1 MSSLRKLS
9 AIYIAAAS
17 AYAVAIACSHN
28 PALAVMAKD
37 AGAEGMRIG
46 GEVAIALNNHVVRP
60 GWAFAR
66 VETADLY
73 RRIADAMKPAPV
85 ETARTRAAPSTR
97 VPVRAE
103 PEPVVA
109 ARTPQPKR
117 PAPHVIAAP
126 QPPVLRPAI
135 TEPQAVARVTPP
147 RPRVDLELAPQTTAP
162 PQAASAIPNPPAADN
177 HQPSPA
183 ELARVSDRLRDSL
196 TAEMLANFDLFLY
209 VSKAES
215 GPWAQRMYVFDKKAD
230 GSLVMLYNWPVS
242 TGREKIEYNAAG
254 LRLPSY
260 TPAGYYELDP
270 GRFYTHYTSIQWN
283 QPMPYAMFFNWV
295 HNGSKTGLAIHGATG
310 ADIALLGS
318 RASAGCVRLAPQN
331 AQLLFN
337 LIRNRYKGDV
347 PRFDFDKR
355 TATMANNGLLLHDAN
370 GHLEYTHGYRVLV
383 FIENFGGE
391 NVVAA
396 LF

>member
-17 AYAVAIACSHN
+17 AYSVAIACSHD
-28 PALAVMAKD
+28 PALAVKAKYT
-37 AGAEGMRIG
+37 GAQALRIG
-46 GEVAIALNNHVVRP
+46 GDVAIALDEHVIRP
-60 GWAFAR
+60 GWAIAR
-66 VETADLY
+66 VEGADLY
-73 RRIADAMKPAPV
+73 RRIAQAMKPQPAQM
-85 ETARTRAAPSTR
+85 AQSQAAPQAKT
-97 VPVRAE
+97 P
-103 PEPVVA
+103 PETNPVVA
-109 ARTPQPKR
+109 QRPAKR
-117 PAPHVIAAP
+117 PVPHVIATQ
-126 QPPVLRPAI
+126 QPPALRPAI
-135 TEPQAVARVTPP
+135 TEPRVTAGATPP

-162 PQAASAIPNPPAADN
+162 PQTTSSIPNPPAADN

-230 GSLVMLYNWPVS
+230 GNLVMLYNWPVS
-242 TGREKIEYNAAG
+242 TGREKVEYNAAG

-260 TPAGYYELDP
+260 TPTGYYELDP
-270 GRFYTHYTSIQWN
+270 RRFYTHYNSIQWN

-295 HNGSKTGLAIHGATG
+295 HDGAKTGLAIHGATG
-310 ADIALLGS
+310 SDIALLGT

-337 LIRNRYKGDV
+337 LIRNHYKGDV
-347 PRFDFDKR
+347 PLFDFDRR
-355 TATMANNGLLLHDAN
+355 TATMANNGLLLHDAS
-370 GHLEYTHGYRVLV
+370 GHLEYAHGYRVLV